1 MRRAVMLGLCAYL
14 GATAWWLVGRVDRV
28 GHELTAV
35 IAVAMAAPA
44 PPPNP
49 DGGIDFVEYDG

>member
-14 GATAWWLVGRVDRV
+14 CAPAWWLVDRLDRV

-35 IAVAMAAPA
+35 IAVAMATPE
-44 PPPNP
+44 PPPDA
-49 DGGIDFVEYDG
+49 DGGITFVEYDG

>member
-14 GATAWWLVGRVDRV
+14 CATAWWLVDRTNRV

-35 IAVAMAAPA
+35 IAVAMATPE

-49 DGGIDFVEYDG
+49 GNGINFIEYGG